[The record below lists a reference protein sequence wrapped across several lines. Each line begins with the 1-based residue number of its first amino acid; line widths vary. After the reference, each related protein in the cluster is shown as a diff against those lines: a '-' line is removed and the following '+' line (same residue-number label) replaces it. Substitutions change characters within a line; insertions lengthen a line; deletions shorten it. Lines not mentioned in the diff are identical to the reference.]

1 MVNKKLG
8 YWGVQKGGII
18 ASLSFSR
25 SKFNAILNVVRFLYS
40 VILPALF
47 QVFGRV
53 WRGNL
58 SKKVRLA
65 GGTKYSLAFLR
76 E

>member
-1 MVNKKLG
+1 MKKKLG

-25 SKFNAILNVVRFLYS
+25 SKFNAILNVVRFWYS

-53 WRGNL
+53 
-58 SKKVRLA
+58 
-65 GGTKYSLAFLR
+65 
-76 E
+76 